1 LNLDENLILRVQSG
15 LEEDLT
21 RDCVDQSRVKT
32 EGDASKN
39 KDPDLMKEAFA
50 KLSGDEIAVFMRAF
64 SAASS
69 VNAPKPAPALA
80 PAPRVE
86 LPPIDVKLDG
96 PASYLSW
103 SRRVRYT
110 LVGRRLEGYLTGA
123 ITEPDEGTPA
133 WEEWRSTHMLV
144 YELNDSADRSQC
156 R

>member
-1 LNLDENLILRVQSG
+1 M
-15 LEEDLT
+15 
-21 RDCVDQSRVKT
+21 

-50 KLSGDEIAVFMRAF
+50 KLSGNEIAAFMRAF
-64 SAASS
+64 NAASS
-69 VNAPKPAPALA
+69 VNAPKPA

-144 YELNDSADRSQC
+144 YIWLLSSMTPPIAANVDGIEDVRCLGEAEEDV
-156 R
+156 

>member
-1 LNLDENLILRVQSG
+1 LCRSESG
-15 LEEDLT
+15 
-21 RDCVDQSRVKT
+21 QKI

-50 KLSGDEIAVFMRAF
+50 KLSGDEIAAFMRAF
-64 SAASS
+64 SATSS
-69 VNAPKPAPALA
+69 VNAPKPALA

-86 LPPIDVKLDG
+86 LPSIDVKLDG

-123 ITEPDEGTPA
+123 IIEPDSDTPA
-133 WEEWRSTHMLV
+133 WEE
-144 YELNDSADRSQC
+144 
-156 R
+156 

>member
-1 LNLDENLILRVQSG
+1 M
-15 LEEDLT
+15 
-21 RDCVDQSRVKT
+21 

-69 VNAPKPAPALA
+69 VNAPKPALA
-80 PAPRVE
+80 PVPRVE

-96 PASYLSW
+96 PASYLSC
-103 SRRVRYT
+103 SHRVRYT

-144 YELNDSADRSQC
+144 YWLLSSMTPPIAANVDGIDDVRCLGEAEEDV
-156 R
+156 